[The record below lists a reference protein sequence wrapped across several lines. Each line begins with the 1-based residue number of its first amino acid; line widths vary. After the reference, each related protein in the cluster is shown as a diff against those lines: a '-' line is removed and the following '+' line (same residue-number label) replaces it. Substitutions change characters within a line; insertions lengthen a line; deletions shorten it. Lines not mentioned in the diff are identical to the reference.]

1 MSMASIPHPD
11 ARRCHDAVIG
21 LPPHGSARLRLVKA
35 CAMTSAASAAPLN
48 ASWHW
53 SLDPSAD
60 GVVLR
65 LSGSW
70 RMQNDRPAASEVEH
84 ELAAVSTGKRLGFD
98 ARAVAAWDS
107 GFLVFILNVLDAAK
121 SLGFTVDRAGLP
133 DGVRK
138 LLDLAAAV
146 PERDTKRSAATP
158 PFLARIGRSALSAVG
173 SAREMITFV
182 GEATVA
188 LAHAAVGRARYRRVD
203 LLLNIEEAG
212 ANALGIVSLI
222 SFLIGLIL
230 AFVGAIQLRQFGA
243 QIYIADLVAIGMARE
258 MGAMMAAIIMAGRTG
273 AAFAAQL
280 GTMRVNEEIDA
291 LTTMGISPFEF
302 LVLPRMLGL
311 ILMMPLLTIY
321 ADLVGI
327 LGGAVVGVAMLGL
340 GVTEYYEQ
348 TRDAVTLTSF
358 FIGVSK
364 SVVFGILVALVG
376 CLRGMQS
383 GRSAAAVGLA
393 ATSAVVTSIVLI
405 IVMDGLFAVIL
416 HVIGL

>member
-70 RMQNDRPAASEVEH
+70 RMQNDLPSASEVEH
-84 ELAAVSTGKRLGFD
+84 GLAAVSTGKRLGFD

-158 PFLARIGRSALSAVG
+158 TFLARIGRSALSAVG

-203 LLLNIEEAG
+203 L
-212 ANALGIVSLI
+212 LI

-258 MGAMMAAIIMAGRTG
+258 MGAMMAAIIMAG
-273 AAFAAQL
+273 
-280 GTMRVNEEIDA
+280 
-291 LTTMGISPFEF
+291 
-302 LVLPRMLGL
+302 
-311 ILMMPLLTIY
+311 
-321 ADLVGI
+321 
-327 LGGAVVGVAMLGL
+327 
-340 GVTEYYEQ
+340 
-348 TRDAVTLTSF
+348 
-358 FIGVSK
+358 
-364 SVVFGILVALVG
+364 
-376 CLRGMQS
+376 
-383 GRSAAAVGLA
+383 
-393 ATSAVVTSIVLI
+393 
-405 IVMDGLFAVIL
+405 
-416 HVIGL
+416 

>member
-1 MSMASIPHPD
+1 
-11 ARRCHDAVIG
+11 
-21 LPPHGSARLRLVKA
+21 
-35 CAMTSAASAAPLN
+35 MTSAASTAPLN

-70 RMQNDRPAASEVEH
+70 RMQNDLPSASEVEH
-84 ELAAVSTGKRLGFD
+84 GLAAVSTGRRLGFD
-98 ARAVAAWDS
+98 AREVAAWDS

-146 PERDTKRSAATP
+146 PERDTKRSAATA
-158 PFLARIGRSALSAVG
+158 PFLARLGRSALSAVG

-321 ADLVGI
+321 ADMVGI
-327 LGGAVVGVAMLGL
+327 LGGAVVGIGMLKVGL
-340 GVTEYYEQ
+340 IPYWNHTWEAASAADFAAG
-348 TRDAVTLTSF
+348 L
-358 FIGVSK
+358 IK
-364 SVVFGILVALVG
+364 SVVFGVLIAIAG
-376 CLRGMQS
+376 CMRGMQS
-383 GRSAAAVGLA
+383 GRSSAAVGLA
-393 ATSAVVTSIVLI
+393 ATSAVVTGIVFI
-405 IVMDGLFAVIL
+405 IVSDAIL
-416 HVIGL
+416 TVVYDAIGF

>member
-1 MSMASIPHPD
+1 
-11 ARRCHDAVIG
+11 
-21 LPPHGSARLRLVKA
+21 
-35 CAMTSAASAAPLN
+35 MTSAASTAPLN

-70 RMQNDRPAASEVEH
+70 RMQNDLPSASEVEH
-84 ELAAVSTGKRLGFD
+84 GLAAVSTGKRLGFD
-98 ARAVAAWDS
+98 AREVAAWDS

-158 PFLARIGRSALSAVG
+158 TFLARIGRSALSAVG

-321 ADLVGI
+321 ADMVGI
-327 LGGAVVGVAMLGL
+327 LGGAVVGIGMLKVGLIPYWNHTWQAASAADFVAGL
-340 GVTEYYEQ
+340 
-348 TRDAVTLTSF
+348 
-358 FIGVSK
+358 IK
-364 SVVFGILVALVG
+364 SVVFGVLIAIAG
-376 CLRGMQS
+376 CMRGMQS
-383 GRSAAAVGLA
+383 GRSSAAVGLA
-393 ATSAVVTSIVLI
+393 ATSAVVTAIVLI
-405 IVMDGLFAVIL
+405 IVSDAIL
-416 HVIGL
+416 TVVYDAIGF

>member
-1 MSMASIPHPD
+1 
-11 ARRCHDAVIG
+11 
-21 LPPHGSARLRLVKA
+21 
-35 CAMTSAASAAPLN
+35 MTSATSTAPLN

-60 GVVLR
+60 GAVLR

-70 RMQNDRPAASEVEH
+70 RMQDDLPSPSEVEH
-84 ELAAVSTGKRLGFD
+84 GLAATSTGRRLGFD
-98 ARAVAAWDS
+98 AREVTAWDT

-121 SLGFTVDRAGLP
+121 SMGFTVDRAGLP

-146 PERDTKRSAATP
+146 PERDTKRDTVRP
-158 PFLARIGRSALSAVG
+158 PFLARLGRSALSVVG

-182 GEATVA
+182 GESA
-188 LAHAAVGRARYRRVD
+188 LALARAAVGRARYRRVD

-273 AAFAAQL
+273 AAYAAQL

-302 LVLPRMLGL
+302 LVLPRLLGL

-321 ADLVGI
+321 ADMVGI
-327 LGGAVVGVAMLGL
+327 LGGAVVGIGMLKVGL
-340 GVTEYYEQ
+340 VPYWNHTWEAASVG
-348 TRDAVTLTSF
+348 DFAAGL
-358 FIGVSK
+358 IK
-364 SVVFGILVALVG
+364 SVVFGVLIAIAG
-376 CLRGMQS
+376 CMRGMQS
-383 GRSAAAVGLA
+383 GRSSAAVGLA
-393 ATSAVVTSIVLI
+393 ATSAVVTGIVFI
-405 IVMDGLFAVIL
+405 IVSDAIL
-416 HVIGL
+416 TVVYDAIGF

>member
-1 MSMASIPHPD
+1 MTP
-11 ARRCHDAVIG
+11 
-21 LPPHGSARLRLVKA
+21 GSAV
-35 CAMTSAASAAPLN
+35 SAPPWA
-48 ASWHW
+48 WD
-53 SLDPSAD
+53 LDSSAD
-60 GVVLR
+60 DIVLR

-70 RMQNDRPAASEVEH
+70 RMQDHLPSPTEVET
-84 ELAAVSTGKRLGFD
+84 ELTRASSARRLTFD
-98 ARAVAAWDS
+98 TRGVTAWDT
-107 GFLVFILNVLDAAK
+107 GFLVFVLNVRDAAT
-121 SLGFTVDRAGLP
+121 SLGLTVDRSGLP
-133 DGVRK
+133 EGVRK

-146 PERDTKRSAATP
+146 PERDTKRGGARPS
-158 PFLARIGRSALSAVG
+158 FLARLGVSTMSAFAGARAMISFIGESS
-173 SAREMITFV
+173 I
-182 GEATVA
+182 A
-188 LAHAAVGRARYRRVD
+188 LAHAVVGRARFRRVD
-203 LLLNIEEAG
+203 LLLNIQEAG

-327 LGGAVVGVAMLGL
+327 LGGAVVGVGMLKVGIVPYWNHTWNAASL
-340 GVTEYYEQ
+340 ADFAAGM
-348 TRDAVTLTSF
+348 
-358 FIGVSK
+358 IK
-364 SVVFGILVALVG
+364 SEVFGILIAIAG
-376 CLRGMQS
+376 CMRGMQS
-383 GRSAAAVGLA
+383 GRSSAAVGLA
-393 ATSAVVTSIVLI
+393 ATSAVVTAIVFV
-405 IVMDGLFAVIL
+405 IVSDAIL
-416 HVIGL
+416 TVVYDAIGF